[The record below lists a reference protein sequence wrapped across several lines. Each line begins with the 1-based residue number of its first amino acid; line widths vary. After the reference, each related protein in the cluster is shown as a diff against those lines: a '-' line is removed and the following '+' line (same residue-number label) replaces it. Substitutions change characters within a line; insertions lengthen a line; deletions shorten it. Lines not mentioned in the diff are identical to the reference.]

1 MVQVGFQYLETA
13 PWYGLAPSTMIFV
26 TALGF
31 NLLGGPLR
39 DALVPSLRL

>member
-1 MVQVGFQYLETA
+1 MQIGFQYLDTA

-26 TALGF
+26 AALGF

-39 DALVPSLRL
+39 DALAPRLRL